1 MRKAVST
8 SSSEDHWQKQKKCKS
23 KLQKKNRK
31 MKQIDSS
38 SNEGTSSKD
47 NGKKHRK
54 KKQDRSSSSDDNKRK
69 RKWRRSSSLDKSS
82 QEYSSS
88 QSSSSF
94 NKSSSQKKKF
104 APFYWKKEAKEFDK
118 LDIKMCN
125 AGYTKAD
132 RQTRFSKLHSK
143 VKGLIS
149 DEKEA
154 RVQQGKGD
162 HCSWAE
168 MFECWQA
175 YAERNPQWKNH
186 VPSAFSKLS
195 SWVHEPKQNLEGE
208 S

>member
-1 MRKAVST
+1 
-8 SSSEDHWQKQKKCKS
+8 
-23 KLQKKNRK
+23 
-31 MKQIDSS
+31 MKQNDSS
-38 SNEGTSSKD
+38 FNECAFSKD

-54 KKQDRSSSSDDNKRK
+54 KKQGRSSSSDDNKRK
-69 RKWRRSSSLDKSS
+69 RKWRRSSSFDKSS
-82 QEYSSS
+82 QEDSSS

-94 NKSSSQKKKF
+94 SKSSGQKKKF
-104 APFYWKKEAKEFDK
+104 APFYWKKEVKEFDK
-118 LDIKMCN
+118 LDIKKCN
-125 AGYTKAD
+125 AGYTRTD

-175 YAERNPQWKNH
+175 YAERNQQWRNH
-186 VPSAFSKLS
+186 VPLAFSKLS
-195 SWVHEPKQNLEGE
+195 SWVHEQEQNLEGE